1 MFTLQAKEELKSLI
15 DKNNNSGVKGLAD
28 VDTRLNRLNKRV
40 GEMEEAISRLEKVSV
55 NITTTTTKRYYITR
69 K

>member
-1 MFTLQAKEELKSLI
+1 MFILQAKEELKSLM

-55 NITTTTTKRYYITR
+55 
-69 K
+69 

>member
-1 MFTLQAKEELKSLI
+1 MFILQAKEELKSLM
-15 DKNNNSGVKGLAD
+15 DQNNNSGVKGLAD

-40 GEMEEAISRLEKVSV
+40 AEMEEAISRLEKVSV
-55 NITTTTTKRYYITR
+55 NITTTTKLYFITR